1 MFTLKLYVVCAD
13 VEISGRKIG
22 GGGGG
27 GGAQDPFLV
36 NLKLFKYTKGLG

>member
-1 MFTLKLYVVCAD
+1 MFILKLYVVCVD

-27 GGAQDPFLV
+27 GGV
-36 NLKLFKYTKGLG
+36 

>member
-1 MFTLKLYVVCAD
+1 MFTLKLYVACAD

-22 GGGGG
+22 EGGGG
-27 GGAQDPFLV
+27 LV

>member
-22 GGGGG
+22 GGGVVG
-27 GGAQDPFLV
+27 V
-36 NLKLFKYTKGLG
+36 VLKTPSW

>member
-27 GGAQDPFLV
+27 AGAHDPFLV

>member
-22 GGGGG
+22 GGGGA
-27 GGAQDPFLV
+27 GAHDPFLV